1 MIILH
6 GFSSSNYYNVV
17 KHVLLHKNCEFQ
29 ENKLF
34 PKDPKTLEISVTGKF
49 SAITSSNGTHVCETS
64 VIPDYIED
72 IDPTPSLYPKRSDDR
87 ALTLVVIKLIELYL
101 EMPSQMLL
109 PNLLQDRE
117 PVLEISVTSYSS
129 YVQGSMIINNL
140 CSLSPY
146 LMDANLTIANIFFGV
161 HP

>member
-1 MIILH
+1 M
-6 GFSSSNYYNVV
+6 
-17 KHVLLHKNCEFQ
+17 
-29 ENKLF
+29 
-34 PKDPKTLEISVTGKF
+34 
-49 SAITSSNGTHVCETS
+49 
-64 VIPDYIED
+64 IPDYIED

-129 YVQGSMIINNL
+129 YVQGCMIINNL

-146 LMDANLTIANIFFGV
+146 LMDANLTIANIFLGYTLKILTAVKQTWSGKDPLALIDGLKNLKNVMKTQKSPKRLRRREKKTKQSLQHDSEITRHFNF
-161 HP
+161 